1 MTRRTR
7 TDADARDPLPRMFD
21 ALLTAWG
28 PQHWWPG
35 QTPLEV
41 IVGAILTQN
50 TNWKNVER
58 AIARLREH
66 GMLDWQELHV
76 ATAEELAELIRT
88 AGTYRVKARR
98 LKAFVEFLFARHGG
112 RLENMKRV
120 ATAELRRQLL
130 AVPGIGPETADAILL
145 YALGR
150 PVFVV
155 DAYTRRVLLRHRLI
169 DERASY
175 EDIQRLFES
184 VLPRDTAMFNEYH
197 ALLVEVGKR
206 HCRPSARCAGCPL
219 DGFPH
224 DEEA

>member
-7 TDADARDPLPRMFD
+7 TAAAARDLPRMFD
-21 ALLTAWG
+21 ALLAAWG

-35 QTPLEV
+35 DTPLEV

-58 AIARLREH
+58 AIARLRAN
-66 GMLDWQELHV
+66 GMLDWRRLHA
-76 ATAEELAELIRT
+76 ATTDELAEMIRP

-98 LKAFVEFLFARHGG
+98 LKAFVEFLFARFGG

-120 ATAELRRQLL
+120 AMPELRRQLL
-130 AVPGIGPETADAILL
+130 EVPGIGPETADAILL

-169 DERASY
+169 DASARY
-175 EDIQRLFES
+175 DDIQRVFES
-184 VLPRDTAMFNEYH
+184 ALPRDVALFNEYH
-197 ALLVEVGKR
+197 ALLVEVGKH
-206 HCRPSARCAGCPL
+206 HCRSTARCAGCPL
-219 DGFPH
+219 EGFPH
-224 DEEA
+224 DEVA